1 MVRIGSDSPIR
12 YLLAA
17 LNTEFCALSY
27 VKPKRDSL
35 TRRFQFFF
43 LAAGLIARPI
53 FAYKCVSSVCPDYL
67 ESVKM
72 A

>member
-1 MVRIGSDSPIR
+1 MVRVRSDSPIR

-17 LNTEFCALSY
+17 LNTEFWALSF
-27 VKPKRDSL
+27 VKPKQDSL
-35 TRRFQFFF
+35 TRRFRFF

-53 FAYKCVSSVCPDYL
+53 FAYECVSSVCPDYL